1 MKIAVIGVYYASNLG
16 DAIICDCVAF
26 WLKKKWP
33 SASIDIIDIEN
44 KKEFAKQTDTS
55 LRTLEYRS
63 WKLKWEYWQTK
74 HHIKDWMYYWNKTDV
89 ESFQKKKASVC

>member
-33 SASIDIIDIEN
+33 TYPAYGDED
-44 KKEFAKQTDTS
+44 A
-55 LRTLEYRS
+55 
-63 WKLKWEYWQTK
+63 
-74 HHIKDWMYYWNKTDV
+74 
-89 ESFQKKKASVC
+89 